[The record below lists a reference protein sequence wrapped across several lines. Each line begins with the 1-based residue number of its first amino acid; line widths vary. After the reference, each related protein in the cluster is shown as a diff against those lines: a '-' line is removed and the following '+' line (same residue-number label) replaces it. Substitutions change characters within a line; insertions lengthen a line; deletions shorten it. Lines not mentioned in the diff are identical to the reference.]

1 MGRFN
6 SRLNTDEDKIINVKG
21 ESEEYIQTENW
32 RDKNNAEKKMIE
44 SKEYSNMFQCLFEI
58 QEGDR
63 ENKREK
69 IFEVIT
75 TENFPKLSKV

>member
-32 RDKNNAEKKMIE
+32 RDKNNREKKVE

-58 QEGDR
+58 
-63 ENKREK
+63 
-69 IFEVIT
+69 
-75 TENFPKLSKV
+75 